1 MPRAL
6 SPDVVLLPRA
16 PSPAVGQERWER
28 VDRIMERGFSAKNV
42 EGKEEVVGWW

>member
-1 MPRAL
+1 MPRAW

-28 VDRIMERGFSAKNV
+28 VFSAKSV
-42 EGKEEVVGWW
+42 EGKEEVVGW